1 MNKQTQEFREKIVDD
16 FLKSLEE
23 SPLDWKKN
31 WKGPGGPAFNG
42 ATGRRYSGINQL
54 ALQFAAHGMGS
65 TDPRWYTFKQAS
77 DAKLRIKKGSHGC
90 KVEFW
95 QLWDREEKRSI
106 TISEY
111 TQMPQDRQE
120 KIVWTARHYTV
131 FNGTQIE
138 GLAPYIA
145 EKHDINPAEVID
157 HISKNMGV
165 EILHTGGNQAF
176 YRPKEDKVYLPLPSA
191 FFSDYDYNAT
201 ALHELAHST
210 GHPSRLNRPMSGQ
223 FGSEAYAKEELVAE
237 LTSCFMSIEL
247 PEVQTDEHLRNHKAY
262 IQNWISEIKEKPETF
277 MAAVKQ
283 AEEAAAYL
291 ENAAEL
297 TKQKGK
303 ALSAEIS
310 AAQEEVRSM
319 NMTPE
324 DFLEEMRAYFAG
336 EKEAMSTDSLV
347 YIDHESGLMQTLL
360 PSGIKGCY
368 WHQTG
373 DEVATLYRLS
383 TGEEMSTCIAGDRQE
398 YRDRNGWHSLFPDDE
413 GPDESDDPTYD
424 SFTYTIDEMMRSL
437 ELDMQAGDAI
447 PMDQTAEE
455 HFIELLADYDQKNDT
470 KKKPLCY
477 ENEEGATV
485 SMQLAK
491 TMKGCYWRSFDD
503 GSGSLRRLE
512 GNSTILSYDLWEAEY
527 KDAAGWHGFERT
539 SDWRTHLERLAGAGV
554 VKPIDHGS
562 TMFDVRNDMQTEEL
576 NRILEEHEKW
586 LRGEA
591 DGRQADL
598 SSTSLQGAD
607 LSGRNLERIN
617 LIGADLYGANLACT
631 NLQGA
636 KLFAA
641 DLSNADLTN
650 ANLEKVG
657 LANATVQGANFKDAN
672 LQNTSLLDTIGFQ
685 DAQGV
690 SQDKR
695 KEEIAALKDQIDH
708 RGLDK
713 FYSDAWDQSAQI
725 GNDIETLKGKLQDF
739 TAMLQETDPAWHNQ
753 ENTLDFMENLIQE
766 KKNPYEEN
774 EPAFDSELE
783 R

>member
-1 MNKQTQEFREKIVDD
+1 MNQT
-16 FLKSLEE
+16 
-23 SPLDWKKN
+23 
-31 WKGPGGPAFNG
+31 
-42 ATGRRYSGINQL
+42 
-54 ALQFAAHGMGS
+54 
-65 TDPRWYTFKQAS
+65 
-77 DAKLRIKKGSHGC
+77 
-90 KVEFW
+90 VEN
-95 QLWDREEKRSI
+95 
-106 TISEY
+106 Y
-111 TQMPQDRQE
+111 
-120 KIVWTARHYTV
+120 
-131 FNGTQIE
+131 
-138 GLAPYIA
+138 
-145 EKHDINPAEVID
+145 
-157 HISKNMGV
+157 
-165 EILHTGGNQAF
+165 
-176 YRPKEDKVYLPLPSA
+176 
-191 FFSDYDYNAT
+191 
-201 ALHELAHST
+201 
-210 GHPSRLNRPMSGQ
+210 
-223 FGSEAYAKEELVAE
+223 
-237 LTSCFMSIEL
+237 
-247 PEVQTDEHLRNHKAY
+247 
-262 IQNWISEIKEKPETF
+262 
-277 MAAVKQ
+277 
-283 AEEAAAYL
+283 
-291 ENAAEL
+291 
-297 TKQKGK
+297 
-303 ALSAEIS
+303 
-310 AAQEEVRSM
+310 
-319 NMTPE
+319 
-324 DFLEEMRAYFAG
+324 LEEMRAYFAG

-347 YIDHESGLMQTLL
+347 YTDHENGLMQTLM

-383 TGEEMSTCIAGDRQE
+383 TGEKMGTCFAGDRQE

-470 KKKPLCY
+470 KKEPLRY
-477 ENEEGATV
+477 KDEEGVTV

-539 SDWRTHLERLAGAGV
+539 SDWRTHLERLADAGV

-576 NRILEEHEKW
+576 NRI
-586 LRGEA
+586 
-591 DGRQADL
+591 
-598 SSTSLQGAD
+598 
-607 LSGRNLERIN
+607 
-617 LIGADLYGANLACT
+617 
-631 NLQGA
+631 
-636 KLFAA
+636 
-641 DLSNADLTN
+641 
-650 ANLEKVG
+650 
-657 LANATVQGANFKDAN
+657 
-672 LQNTSLLDTIGFQ
+672 
-685 DAQGV
+685 
-690 SQDKR
+690 
-695 KEEIAALKDQIDH
+695 
-708 RGLDK
+708 K